1 MSMTANRKS
10 QFALLDYIRLS
21 RGNKVGY
28 TSANNSTTQIID
40 LLLAQ
45 NLRFIAIL
53 LLTGNGKLKSSWR
66 YLVFEY
72 FQSMTLQQRY

>member
-1 MSMTANRKS
+1 MSLTANRKS
-10 QFALLDYIRLS
+10 QFALLDYIRVS

-53 LLTGNGKLKSSWR
+53 H
-66 YLVFEY
+66 
-72 FQSMTLQQRY
+72 